1 MEERQKVKISFLFPE
16 RQSFLFLHLR
26 DRSFRM
32 HGLLLSPIFN
42 VNGESYDGRSG
53 IRTWLL
59 FATNGGFVR
68 HQRFDFNSVSPI
80 NINDIYN

>member
-1 MEERQKVKISFLFPE
+1 
-16 RQSFLFLHLR
+16 
-26 DRSFRM
+26 M

-53 IRTWLL
+53 IRTRLL
-59 FATNGGFVR
+59 FAANGGFVG

-80 NINDIYN
+80 NINDVYN